1 VPDYPIILIRAGKG
15 ERTPIV
21 MDNGVESVGMVLLAR
36 EPLKPYAIGYQ
47 EVVECSM
54 HALEECTDIAA
65 IVGVTERKRRMVEP
79 SVGPTIVGCELFEVS
94 FHGTPGRRPAMTPI
108 NILYILQPKLF
119 RSAFR
124 FEDITYSAAG
134 NNFALHGI
142 APEDDFGV
150 QLVCLGS

>member
-1 VPDYPIILIRAGKG
+1 MPDYPIILIRAGKG

-54 HALEECTDIAA
+54 HALEECTDITA

-94 FHGTPGRRPAMTPI
+94 FHGTPGRRPAMT
-108 NILYILQPKLF
+108 Q
-119 RSAFR
+119 
-124 FEDITYSAAG
+124 
-134 NNFALHGI
+134 
-142 APEDDFGV
+142 
-150 QLVCLGS
+150 